1 MNFDWLNPTKKRG
14 KANVQEE
21 DWDVAYSKA
30 MSDLLTNI
38 QKVEEKIEA
47 NKAAAAATASAAADM
62 PTGPQFSDP
71 EWDSIDD
78 GTFEP
83 LENVDEYFDPKNYA

>member
-1 MNFDWLNPTKKRG
+1 MNFDWLNPTKKRE
-14 KANVQEE
+14 KAHAREE
-21 DWDVAYSKA
+21 DWDTAYSKA
-30 MSDLLTNI
+30 LSDLMENI
-38 QKVEEKIEA
+38 QKVEKKIEA
-47 NKAAAAATASAAADM
+47 NKAAAAASDAADM